1 MAATFKS
8 NDLVRYSVSGID
20 AKTTGTTTL
29 FTTDAGRVFVPTS
42 VVVYCSA
49 ATAITVPASISI
61 GTNGAAYDNM
71 VAPST
76 LSALTAAGLFTVP
89 VLTVG
94 GTAATASTAVVLNI
108 TTAATGTSQTIE
120 VDVIGFYL

>member
-1 MAATFKS
+1 MAASFKS

-42 VVVYCSA
+42 VMVYCSA
-49 ATAITVPASISI
+49 ATAITVAASISI
-61 GTNGAAYDNM
+61 GTNGATYDNL
-71 VAPST
+71 VAPGI
-76 LSALTAAGLFTVP
+76 LSGLTAAGLFTIP